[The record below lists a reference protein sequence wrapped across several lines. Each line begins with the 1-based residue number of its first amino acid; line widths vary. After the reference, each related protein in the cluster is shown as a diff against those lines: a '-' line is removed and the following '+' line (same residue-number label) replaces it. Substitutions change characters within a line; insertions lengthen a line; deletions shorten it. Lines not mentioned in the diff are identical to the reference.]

1 MRLAKHL
8 AHCGVASRRAC
19 ETLIAQGR
27 VSVGGQV
34 VRDPARDVTGSEQIA
49 VDGQPLSG
57 FEAPAVYALNKPVGV
72 LSTASDPH
80 GRPTVVE
87 MIAQESRRLYPV
99 GRLDLDSEGL
109 LLLTNDGALAH
120 MLTHPRFEVPKTY
133 RVWVAGGTVGEQALQ
148 ALRDGV
154 TLEDGPT
161 APAQVASLGRDG
173 LEITIREGRNRQVRR
188 MCEAVGHPVARLK
201 RVRFGPLE
209 LGDLA
214 PGSCRLLDEAEV
226 QALRAA
232 AQAPPLTS
240 PERSDRI
247 RSR

>member
-8 AHCGVASRRAC
+8 AHSGVASRRAS

-27 VSVGGQV
+27 VTVGGLV
-34 VRDPARDVTGSEQIA
+34 VRDPARDVGEGDQVV
-49 VDGQPLSG
+49 VDGRLLDG
-57 FEAPAVYALNKPVGV
+57 FQAPVLYALNKPVGV

-80 GRPTVVE
+80 GRQTVLE
-87 MIAQESRRLYPV
+87 LIPGESRRLYPV

-109 LLLTNDGALAH
+109 ILLTNDGQLAH
-120 MLTHPRFEVPKTY
+120 QLMHPRFEVPKTY
-133 RVWVAGGTVGEQALQ
+133 RVWVEGGPVGRGALQ

-154 TLEDGPT
+154 ALQEGLTV
-161 APAQVASLGRDG
+161 PAQVRALGRQR
-173 LEITIREGRNRQVRR
+173 LEVTIREGRNRQVRR
-188 MCEAVGHPVARLK
+188 MCEAVGHPVTRLR

-214 PGSCRLLDEAEV
+214 SGAHRLLDESEV

-232 AQAPPLTS
+232 AQAPAPV
-240 PERSDRI
+240 
-247 RSR
+247 SRAL

>member
-19 ETLIAQGR
+19 EALIAQGR
-27 VSVGGQV
+27 VTVGGQV
-34 VRDPARDVTGSEQIA
+34 VRDPARDVGENDEIA
-49 VDGQPLSG
+49 VDGRPLSG

-87 MIAQESRRLYPV
+87 MISRESRRLYPV

-109 LLLTNDGALAH
+109 LLLTNDGQLAH

-133 RVWVAGGTVGEQALQ
+133 RVWVTGGPVGEQTLQ

-154 TLEDGPT
+154 VLQDGPT
-161 APAQVASLGRDG
+161 APARVVSLAPDR

-188 MCEAVGHPVARLK
+188 MCEAVGHPVRRLAR
-201 RVRFGPLE
+201 VSFGPLQ

-214 PGSCRLLDEAEV
+214 LGSHRQLQEREI
-226 QALRAA
+226 QALREA
-232 AQAPPLTS
+232 AQAPPPIARAL
-240 PERSDRI
+240 
-247 RSR
+247 